1 MNDSYWLHIS
11 IEEDFE
17 TYFKSTECKD
27 HLNVNSARRKATSKS
42 DIKIRQVLLT
52 RRVFLSK
59 IMNLTIVIFVHVYV
73 MTLFLSFRRENSLI
87 LINPVTISC
96 FKTGEIQVF
105 YQYLFDKYRTYWLL
119 VRKWVLRLFFSWIEV
134 SIKKRTSCC
143 SSCGLAMKNDMQNF
157 WQIEKFLIKVF
168 QTVAYNIYHSYSIS
182 LHLIKLWLIDF

>member
-1 MNDSYWLHIS
+1 MHIS

-17 TYFKSTECKD
+17 TYFKNTECKD
-27 HLNVNSARRKATSKS
+27 DLNVNSARRKATSKS

-96 FKTGEIQVF
+96 F
-105 YQYLFDKYRTYWLL
+105 
-119 VRKWVLRLFFSWIEV
+119 
-134 SIKKRTSCC
+134 
-143 SSCGLAMKNDMQNF
+143 QNRRNSG
-157 WQIEKFLIKVF
+157 IL
-168 QTVAYNIYHSYSIS
+168 SIS
-182 LHLIKLWLIDF
+182 I